1 MMDSIGT
8 VRGYAM
14 CNTIASGEEERNARE
29 EGLRFKAKFGFL
41 VTKV

>member
-1 MMDSIGT
+1 MMNSIGT

-14 CNTIASGEEERNARE
+14 CNTIASGEEERKE
-29 EGLRFKAKFGFL
+29 EGLWFKAKFGFL